1 MTATGQGGS
10 SGDRFAGVGAA
21 LAAGRA
27 ALSEVEAKQ
36 FLASQGIAVPEGAP
50 ATCAEEAVAAA
61 GGIGYPVVMKGISTT
76 ILHKTEAGLVR
87 LGIQDQEGVR
97 VAFAALSQAGGD
109 ALSGVFVERQHPR
122 EREFMAGMVRDPQFG
137 AVIMLGLGGILAEVL
152 DDVAFAVAPLS
163 RADAL
168 RTIEALQARA
178 ILGSYRGLPA
188 VDRGALVELLC
199 ILGRMALEYPEI
211 AEMDLNPLL
220 VDQRRPVAADCL
232 IRLQPPA
239 AAAPARL
246 PVNLAALDALYAP
259 RSVAIVGASNDPSK
273 WGGTILTN
281 LIAGGY
287 PGRLYPVARAAE
299 TVMGM
304 KAYGTV
310 SELPEA
316 PDVAVVA
323 VPGSAALPVVQEC
336 GVKGVRAVVMV
347 TAGFSE
353 TGAEGRHREREL
365 AEAAARHGMAL
376 IGPNCMGVVSS
387 AARFFG
393 VGAVPLHP
401 KPGPAAFVSQ
411 SGNIGAQLMVSA
423 EQRGGGIG
431 SFVGV
436 GNEALYQTADLL
448 DYLKD
453 DPRVG
458 VVAAYVEGYEDG
470 RRLLESSRALAA
482 KKPLVVLRA
491 AVSDYGRRAA
501 ASHTGALAG
510 AQKVFEGAA
519 RQAGML
525 LTFDPDEFLDTA
537 LAFSYLPLPRGDRVG
552 IVTMGGGWGVLS
564 ADEVA
569 RTGLSLAEFDPGL
582 LSRLDGLLP
591 PYWSRGN
598 PVDLVATLVEGAAER
613 VVEEIIASDSVDLLL
628 VSGVVSVFGLAEAI
642 LVQAERLNA
651 EGAIELNEGQF
662 ADPGF
667 FARRREQ
674 FIRHLISLMERYE
687 KPILSVAAVPL
698 AQGVFPDWGRYG
710 VVVISSPLRA
720 VRVAANMVEYA
731 DRFRV
736 DQGQC
741 GPCRE

>member
-1 MTATGQGGS
+1 MTAAGQSGPRGGP
-10 SGDRFAGVGAA
+10 FAGIEAA

-27 ALSEVEAKQ
+27 ALSEVEAKHL
-36 FLASQGIAVPEGAP
+36 LAAKGIAVPEGMV
-50 ATCAEEAVAAA
+50 ATSVEEAVATAERL
-61 GGIGYPVVMKGISTT
+61 GYPVVMKGVSTT

-87 LGIQDQEGVR
+87 LDIQDREDARR
-97 VAFAALSQAGGD
+97 VFAALSQAGGD
-109 ALSGVFVERQHPR
+109 VLSGVLVERQLPR

-137 AVIMLGLGGILAEVL
+137 AVIMFGLGGILAEAL
-152 DDVAFAVAPLS
+152 DDVAFAIAPLS

-168 RTIEALQARA
+168 RTVDALRARA
-178 ILGSYRGLPA
+178 VVGSYRGLPA
-188 VDRGALVELLC
+188 VDREALAELLC
-199 ILGRMALEYPEI
+199 TIGRMALDHPEI

-220 VDQRRPVAADCL
+220 VDQGRPVAADCL
-232 IRLQPPA
+232 IRLRPPTA
-239 AAAPARL
+239 AVSARL
-246 PVNLAALDALYAP
+246 SVNLLALDALYAP
-259 RSVAIVGASNDPSK
+259 RSVGIVGASNDPSK

-287 PGRLYPVARAAE
+287 SGRLYPVARSAE

-316 PDVAVVA
+316 PDVVVVA
-323 VPGSAALPVVQEC
+323 VPGSAALSVVEEC
-336 GVKGVRAVVMV
+336 GARGVRAVVMV

-353 TGAEGRHREREL
+353 TGAEGHEREREL
-365 AEAAARHGMAL
+365 AEAASRHGMAL
-376 IGPNCMGVVSS
+376 IGPNCMGVVS
-387 AARFFG
+387 AASRFFG
-393 VGAVPLHP
+393 VGAVHLHP

-411 SGNIGAQLMVSA
+411 SGNIGVQLMVSA

-436 GNEALYQTADLL
+436 GNEALFHTADLL
-448 DYLKD
+448 DYLRD
-453 DPRVG
+453 DPQVG
-458 VVAAYVEGYEDG
+458 VVAAYVEGYDDG
-470 RRLLESSRALAA
+470 RRLLESARALAA

-510 AQKVFEGAA
+510 SQKVFEGAA

-537 LAFSYLPLPRGDRVG
+537 LAFSYLPLPRGERVG

-569 RTGLSLAEFDPGL
+569 RTGLRLAEFDPDL
-582 LSRLDGLLP
+582 LCRLDGLLP

-613 VVEEIIASDSVDLLL
+613 VVEEIIASDTVDLLL
-628 VSGVVSVFGLAEAI
+628 VSGVVSVLGLAEAI
-642 LVQAERLNA
+642 LVEAQRLDA
-651 EGAIELNEGQF
+651 EGAIELQGDQF
-662 ADPGF
+662 PDPGLLSQ
-667 FARRREQ
+667 RREQ

-687 KPILSVAAVPL
+687 KPIYSVAAVPV

-720 VRVAANMVEYA
+720 VRVAAKMVEYA
-731 DRFRV
+731 QRRMI
-736 DQGQC
+736 DQG
-741 GPCRE
+741 